1 MAIFELAFP
10 MGVISF
16 ICAGHQGSGTA
27 ASGLILTGAAGAGL
41 RQPKPILIPGGWVC
55 QADIRRAK
63 LCE

>member
-1 MAIFELAFP
+1 

-27 ASGLILTGAAGAGL
+27 ASGSILTGAAGAGL